1 MFLGLKVSAGLQSAR
16 LFSALLFGRCESL
29 CRGPFSKCFV
39 DTLKVGRKK
48 RFNSLLNA
56 KWSQSLALSLWQLL

>member
-56 KWSQSLALSLWQLL
+56 KW